1 MNPLTR
7 LNAAVIGR
15 LLRYLPDR
23 QQMGAVIDS
32 IHRDQVGQHVLFE
45 LWRARARRGESPL
58 EDAGL
63 SVYSQSDEDGILLA
77 IFSAIGFTDR
87 RLVDLGCG
95 TPLGSNT
102 ANLLCNWGFTGLL
115 ADGDEASTK
124 ESLRFYQS
132 SRDTCLYP
140 PLLKKAWITRESVNG
155 LIGDAGITGVID
167 LLSIDLDGIDWWIW
181 DAIEVVRPRVLV
193 VEVQDIWGPEESVTV
208 PYRPDF
214 VREDGYNYCGA
225 SLAAWVK
232 LGRRKGYRLV
242 AGSRYGQNA
251 FFVQNGLADSALPE
265 VEPANCLT
273 HPKSA
278 DSQRTRLPLARDRQ
292 WERV

>member
-1 MNPLTR
+1 
-7 LNAAVIGR
+7 
-15 LLRYLPDR
+15 
-23 QQMGAVIDS
+23 MGAVIDS

-45 LWRARARRGESPL
+45 LWRARARGGESPL
-58 EDAGL
+58 GDAGL

-124 ESLRFYQS
+124 ESQGFYQS

-140 PLLKKAWITRESVNG
+140 PIVKNAWITRESVNG
-155 LIGDAGITGVID
+155 LIGDAGITGDID
-167 LLSIDLDGIDWWIW
+167 LLSIDLDGIDWWVW

-193 VEVQDIWGPEESVTV
+193 VEVQDIWGPDEAVTV

-251 FFVQNGLADSALPE
+251 FFVQSGLGEPALPE
-265 VEPANCLT
+265 VDPARCLT
-273 HPKSA
+273 HPMSIA
-278 DSQRTRLPLARDRQ
+278 GQRRRLPLVHHRA
-292 WERV
+292 WESV